1 MTNLTTEAFLKDVVE
16 RNLYSFVKSDNGSS
30 QLGIMSH
37 PQGFLANEFQNFLL
51 DKKDVSE
58 EKRRSNVQKLNFLI
72 IAEVIIKLSRDIG
85 NQQQVFAYWVS
96 QFLDKRNNPDGF
108 VKLKLV
114 DLADDL
120 HDGIEDSQ
128 ITEYVTKAKED
139 ANVWSECLA
148 PLYDRQFV
156 DSNEFQELKKKNI
169 FVACLLSIL

>member
-1 MTNLTTEAFLKDVVE
+1 M
-16 RNLYSFVKSDNGSS
+16 
-30 QLGIMSH
+30 
-37 PQGFLANEFQNFLL
+37 
-51 DKKDVSE
+51 
-58 EKRRSNVQKLNFLI
+58 
-72 IAEVIIKLSRDIG
+72 G
-85 NQQQVFAYWVS
+85 NQRQVFDYWVS
-96 QFLDKRNNPDGF
+96 HFLDKRNNPKGF

-139 ANVWSECLA
+139 ANIWSECLA

-156 DSNEFQELKKKNI
+156 NSDEFQELKKKNI